1 MCQSISPAMCFF
13 IFKFYIHRM
22 IVAFFAAVWSSI
34 SYMVARECRD
44 LGHIMLYWQQVEK
57 DLLKKLKIDVRNRGS
72 NAFIKWW
79 VYALFHKGRGGVTML
94 AVLLAALE
102 SDTDRQKFIEIYEK
116 YHVQMERTAM
126 RILKEQSD
134 VEDAVQNAFMQMI
147 RHFEKIFE
155 IPCEELPF
163 WIISIVKNEARAILR
178 KNRRTVSLED
188 WDGFAEHIDDISGYT
203 ELVDLFTQLPETYR
217 SVLELK
223 MLHGYTDKEIA
234 KRVGISETAVSSR
247 ATRGRTLLR
256 EIVEKEGFCV

>member
-1 MCQSISPAMCFF
+1 
-13 IFKFYIHRM
+13 
-22 IVAFFAAVWSSI
+22 
-34 SYMVARECRD
+34 
-44 LGHIMLYWQQVEK
+44 
-57 DLLKKLKIDVRNRGS
+57 
-72 NAFIKWW
+72 
-79 VYALFHKGRGGVTML
+79 ML

-134 VEDAVQNAFMQMI
+134 VEDAVQMI

-178 KNRRTVSLED
+178 KNRRTVSLEE

-203 ELVDLFTQLPETYR
+203 ELVDLFTQLPKTYR

>member
-1 MCQSISPAMCFF
+1 
-13 IFKFYIHRM
+13 
-22 IVAFFAAVWSSI
+22 
-34 SYMVARECRD
+34 
-44 LGHIMLYWQQVEK
+44 
-57 DLLKKLKIDVRNRGS
+57 
-72 NAFIKWW
+72 
-79 VYALFHKGRGGVTML
+79 ML

-203 ELVDLFTQLPETYR
+203 ELVDLFTQLPKTYR

-223 MLHGYTDKEIA
+223 MLHGYTDILQCSMPLTF
-234 KRVGISETAVSSR
+234 KRRRIKPQRRMPADR
-247 ATRGRTLLR
+247 PAGRNLPLHT
-256 EIVEKEGFCV
+256 

>member
-1 MCQSISPAMCFF
+1 
-13 IFKFYIHRM
+13 
-22 IVAFFAAVWSSI
+22 
-34 SYMVARECRD
+34 
-44 LGHIMLYWQQVEK
+44 
-57 DLLKKLKIDVRNRGS
+57 
-72 NAFIKWW
+72 
-79 VYALFHKGRGGVTML
+79 ML

-178 KNRRTVSLED
+178 KNSRTVSLED
-188 WDGFAEHIDDISGYT
+188 WDGFTEHIDDISGYM
-203 ELVDLFTQLPETYR
+203 ELVGVICYFARSKRTFAIIIAGLSCFLYVYNPSGNVWPFNDLFAPDQYWMILSLPF
-217 SVLELK
+217 VLVLSDKKEK
-223 MLHGYTDKEIA
+223 KEKQMLGHLDYFFYPA
-234 KRVGISETAVSSR
+234 HMCLFNVLS
-247 ATRGRTLLR
+247 TL
-256 EIVEKEGFCV
+256 FS